1 MTTTIVL
8 LHGAALNGRMWDP
21 GLAAGMTRAGT
32 YPTGALM
39 AVLGAGRL
47 LAKTGAGAVC

>member
-21 GLAAGMTRAGT
+21 GLAAGMTGRA
-32 YPTGALM
+32 PISPAL
-39 AVLGAGRL
+39 
-47 LAKTGAGAVC
+47 